1 MTRKKKIMI
10 PVFSILGAVII
21 AFSAVLITAAV
32 MGKRLKVSP
41 SRSLEG
47 VGEEIQDILW
57 YSSISANSH
66 NSQAWTVKLYPDEN
80 KLQITVDD
88 KRTLAVVDAT
98 KREAYISL
106 GCYIETMNTAFM
118 AYGYET
124 QMICNENTV
133 ELTYSKVQ
141 PIVNKDKLNLID
153 KRHTDKSAYSTKQL
167 NSTTVNDFLAKYNG
181 LHIYQNGE
189 KDFAYLKRATIDAV
203 TLQSADQ
210 NYRNELAEWLRFSD
224 QEASEKLDGITAEM
238 IGLKGIVKTFY
249 YWTTSHESAK
259 GDKFAKQGIDTA
271 EKQVNNCGAF
281 AIIMGGNTFAE
292 LIDTGRVT
300 QAFWFDCAEHD
311 IAVQPL
317 SAALETQ
324 PFSDEIQ
331 RDLGVTAPVQMIL
344 RLGYV
349 NDYGSN
355 LGLRRNLADYIE
367 VIRG

>member
-1 MTRKKKIMI
+1 MKRKKIMI
-10 PVFSILGAVII
+10 TTFSIFVALII

-41 SRSLEG
+41 SRYLEG
-47 VGEEIQDILW
+47 VSEEIQDILW

-80 KLQITVDD
+80 KLQIAVDD
-88 KRTLAVVDAT
+88 KRTLAVVDAK

-106 GCYIETMNTAFM
+106 GCYIETMNMAFN

-124 QMICNENTV
+124 QLTCNENTV
-133 ELTYSKVQ
+133 ELTYSKIQ
-141 PIVNKDKLNLID
+141 SIFNKDKLNLID
-153 KRHTDKSAYSTKQL
+153 KRHTDKSAYSTKKI
-167 NSTTVNDFLAKYNG
+167 NDKTANDFLAKYND

-189 KDFAYLKRATIDAV
+189 KNFVYLKKATIDAI

-224 QEASEKLDGITAEM
+224 KEASEKLDGITAEM

-249 YWTTSHESAK
+249 YWTTSRESAK
-259 GDKFAKQGIDTA
+259 GDKFAQQGIDTA
-271 EKQVNNCGAF
+271 KKQVNNCGAF
-281 AIIMGGNTFAE
+281 AVITGGNTFAE
-292 LIDTGRVT
+292 LINSGRIT
-300 QAFWFDCAEHD
+300 QAFWFDCTEND

-324 PFSDEIQ
+324 PFSNSIQ
-331 RDLGVTAPVQMIL
+331 QDLGITAPVQMIL

-349 NDYGSN
+349 DDYGNN
-355 LGLRRNLADYIE
+355 LGLRRNLSDYVEINK
-367 VIRG
+367 

>member
-10 PVFSILGAVII
+10 TVFSILGAVII
-21 AFSAVLITAAV
+21 ALSTVLITAAV

-41 SRSLEG
+41 SRYLEG
-47 VGEEIQDILW
+47 VSEEIQDILW

-66 NSQAWTVKLYPDEN
+66 NSQAWTVKLHPDEN
-80 KLQITVDD
+80 KLQIAVDD

-106 GCYIETMNTAFM
+106 GCYIETMNTAFS

-124 QMICNENTV
+124 QIICNENTV

-141 PIVNKDKLNLID
+141 SIVNKDKLNLID
-153 KRHTDKSAYSTKQL
+153 KRHTDKSAYSTKKI
-167 NSTTVNDFLAKYNG
+167 NDTTANAFLAKYNG

-189 KDFAYLKRATIDAV
+189 KDFAYLKQATLDAV
-203 TLQSADQ
+203 MLQSADQ

-224 QEASEKLDGITAEM
+224 KEASEKLDGITAEM

-249 YWTTSHESAK
+249 YWTTSRESAK
-259 GDKFAKQGIDTA
+259 GDKFAQQGIDTA
-271 EKQVNNCGAF
+271 KKQVNNCGAF
-281 AIIMGGNTFAE
+281 VIITGGNTFAE
-292 LIDTGRVT
+292 LINTGRTT
-300 QAFWFDCAEHD
+300 QAFWFDCAENN

-324 PFSDEIQ
+324 PFSNSIQ
-331 RDLGVTAPVQMIL
+331 NDLGVTSPVQMIL

-349 NDYGSN
+349 DEYGNN
-355 LGLRRNLADYIE
+355 LGLRRNLTDYIE
-367 VIRG
+367 VVK